1 MDKLTNAFH
10 TQMAEEKQKLWQ
22 LIKEKSPDAY
32 DRYKQAALERQKT
45 AEANG

>member
-22 LIKEKSPDAY
+22 LIKEKGSAGQKNHPAIILADA
-32 DRYKQAALERQKT
+32 DMMF
-45 AEANG
+45 